1 MHHHSCLPPTLRTRD
16 TVGLQPTVHETRML
30 NEYVEDAAQS
40 NYDCVK
46 SLKGGASETA
56 EDVIIIAGAARF

>member
-1 MHHHSCLPPTLRTRD
+1 M
-16 TVGLQPTVHETRML
+16 VGLQPTVHETRML
-30 NEYVEDAAQS
+30 NEDVKDAAQS

-56 EDVIIIAGAARF
+56 EDVVIIAGPARF